1 MTQTITQKTKLERTG
16 KKRIVVVI
24 TYMVIVWAIL
34 FAAAGTFDFPA
45 AWAFIALQ
53 ATTFLGIGLYVARIN
68 PEIINER
75 GRKSDKTKSWDKI
88 FAAVYAPQVLLMP
101 LLAGL
106 DYRFGW
112 STPNLNWQ
120 IVGALCLVP
129 GFSLPYWA
137 MMVNKFLTTTVRLQE
152 ERGQYAVKAGPY
164 RFVRHPMYVGAILGY
179 IGTPLL
185 LGTWWAMLSA
195 GIAIVA
201 LIVRTALE
209 DKTLQAELPGYA
221 DYAQHTRYR
230 LLPGIW

>member
-34 FAAAGTFDFPA
+34 FAAAGTLNYPA
-45 AWAFIALQ
+45 AWAFVTLQ
-53 ATTFLGIGLYVARIN
+53 ATVFLSVGLYVIRVN

-75 GRKSDKTKSWDKI
+75 GRKSDKTKSWDKV
-88 FAAVYAPQVLLMP
+88 FAWVYAPQVFLMP
-101 LLAGL
+101 LIAGL
-106 DYRFGW
+106 DHRYGW
-112 STPNLNWQ
+112 SNPISGWQ
-120 IVGALCLVP
+120 IVGFISLIP
-129 GFSLPYWA
+129 GFCLPYWA
-137 MMVNKFLTTTVRLQE
+137 MMVNDFLTVTVRLQE
-152 ERGQYAVKAGPY
+152 ERGHRPVTHGPY
-164 RFVRHPMYVGAILGY
+164 RFVRHPMYVGAILGF

-185 LGTWWAMLSA
+185 LGTWWALIPG
-195 GIAIVA
+195 GIAVVA
-201 LIVRTALE
+201 MIVRTALE